1 MASVLIGLG
10 FNTLNIALPSIVRH
24 FHAGPLAAS
33 WMLLAFMLANTVL
46 IVVFGRFADMFGRRA
61 MYLTGLA
68 TYTAASLLLGFA
80 PTAWTVVGLRVLQA
94 AGGAMLLANSA
105 AILTDVFPREQLGRA
120 MGIYT
125 AGFSIAQLAGPT
137 LGGFLVDN
145 FGWRWVFWFSVPVGV
160 LCLLWGAAVLR
171 PVEPASR
178 ERGIDVLGNA
188 LVLAGLGGLL
198 FGLSQVSDRGWSS
211 PLVLSGVAV
220 FVVLLPVFLAV
231 ERRSPYPVVDI
242 TLFRDRPF
250 ALGLLATF
258 LDAASRTGAVLL
270 MALFFQAV
278 QGDDP
283 VTAGLKVLPM
293 AAVAL
298 VASMGSGFLQRRID
312 ARTLTVLAAGL
323 TTLGLI
329 ELLLT
334 ISEGMAYGWIAA
346 GLMLMGAGAG
356 TFLPTNATALLRG
369 LPSHRLG
376 IVNAMRL
383 MVLNTGVVVSTAL
396 AFPTI
401 TAPVPAPLREHVFAG
416 TLSQI
421 SEPGVHRLVIGYRY
435 ALAYMAVL
443 AALTVLTCLA
453 GRRATGTGHRAER
466 ISPVPGG

>member
-61 MYLTGLA
+61 MYLAGLA
-68 TYTAASLLLGFA
+68 AYTGASLLLGFA

-160 LCLLWGAAVLR
+160 LCLLWGTAVLR
-171 PVEPASR
+171 PVEPATR
-178 ERGIDVLGNA
+178 ERGIDVLGNT

-211 PLVLSGVAV
+211 PFVLGGIVV
-220 FVVLLPVFLAV
+220 FVALLPVFLAV
-231 ERRSPYPVVDI
+231 ERRSPHPVVDT

-258 LDAASRTGAVLL
+258 LDAAARTGAVLL
-270 MALFFQAV
+270 MALFFQAA

-293 AAVAL
+293 AAVAV
-298 VASMGSGFLQRRID
+298 VASMGSGFLQHRID
-312 ARTLTVLAAGL
+312 ARTLTVFAAGL
-323 TTLGLI
+323 TTLGLV

-334 ISEGMAYGWIAA
+334 VSEGMAYGWVAA

-356 TFLPTNATALLRG
+356 LFLPSNATALLRG

-416 TLSQI
+416 TLAQV

-453 GRRATGTGHRAER
+453 GREPR
-466 ISPVPGG
+466 IRSAPGG